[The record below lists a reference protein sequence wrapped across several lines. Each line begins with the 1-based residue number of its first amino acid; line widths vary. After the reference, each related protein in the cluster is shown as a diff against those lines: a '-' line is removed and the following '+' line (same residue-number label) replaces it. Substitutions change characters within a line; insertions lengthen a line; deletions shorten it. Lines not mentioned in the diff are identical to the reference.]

1 MATQKKGCGLLIT
14 TFVILLLGG
23 GITIFLGISAFNSG
37 KDFAEK
43 IDRGESF
50 VTPKTL
56 SYTPRE
62 NSEVTLWIL
71 GDEDVDFTEIEIE
84 FTDISTGIT
93 SKATT
98 PNGANHINNQHHLA
112 DFRVKKDRTY
122 QVTAKGAA
130 NGSTILISH
139 VSSDAIL
146 STLGKVFGAFGVAGV
161 TFLLT
166 LIFGI
171 IGLVKYLDSKK
182 IRPHQSPPLS

>member
-84 FTDISTGIT
+84 STSPKSRSNSPIFQPV
-93 SKATT
+93 S
-98 PNGANHINNQHHLA
+98 
-112 DFRVKKDRTY
+112 
-122 QVTAKGAA
+122 QVRQPRLTAQ
-130 NGSTILISH
+130 TILTTNI
-139 VSSDAIL
+139 IL
-146 STLGKVFGAFGVAGV
+146 P
-161 TFLLT
+161 TFA
-166 LIFGI
+166 
-171 IGLVKYLDSKK
+171 
-182 IRPHQSPPLS
+182 